1 MVNSSNVLVTTKPLM
16 AVPDG
21 LLEWT
26 AADESM
32 TKELQNAEYAYASP
46 ATVSSIIGG
55 LTGFAQITSPHD
67 IIAQVAMRAKAIA
80 NDYEPIW
87 FVNFPPSLSSSEKV
101 ILEEYMQEVL
111 NFRSWS
117 SLKWWAEVF
126 QKIPSNGDV
135 AVQIRQSSE
144 FARIA
149 YRDMISMPW
158 WVKYQT
164 VPALGSLASA
174 NEIHIEG

>member
-1 MVNSSNVLVTTKPLM
+1 MMANNSNVLVTTKPLI

-21 LLEWT
+21 LLKQT
-26 AADESM
+26 AVDKSM
-32 TKELQNAEYAYASP
+32 KKGLQNAEYTYANP

-55 LTGFAQITSPHD
+55 LVGFAPITSPDD
-67 IIAQVAMRAKAIA
+67 IIAQVAIRAKAIA

-87 FVNFPPSLSSSEKV
+87 FVNFPPSLQSSEKV

-126 QKIPSNGDV
+126 TKIPSNGDV
-135 AVQIRQSSE
+135 TVQIQQSSE

-149 YRDMISMPW
+149 YRDIINMPW
-158 WVKYQT
+158 
-164 VPALGSLASA
+164 
-174 NEIHIEG
+174 

>member
-1 MVNSSNVLVTTKPLM
+1 MGNSSNVLVTTTPLM
-16 AVPDG
+16 AVPVG
-21 LLEWT
+21 LLERT
-26 AADESM
+26 ATDESM

-55 LTGFAQITSPHD
+55 LTGFAHD
-67 IIAQVAMRAKAIA
+67 IMAQVAMRATAIA

-87 FVNFPPSLSSSEKV
+87 FVNFPPSLSSLEKV

-126 QKIPSNGDV
+126 KKIPSNGDV
-135 AVQIRQSSE
+135 AVQIQQSSE

-149 YRDMISMPW
+149 YRDMITMPW
-158 WVKYQT
+158 
-164 VPALGSLASA
+164 
-174 NEIHIEG
+174 